1 MTSDAP
7 SRRRPA
13 SRRTRR
19 VRAVGVGALGAL
31 LLVIVGFLLWA
42 NSPYQAER
50 EATLE
55 VFRNG
60 GIQVAAVDEGILM
73 TPSADSIALPENPDG
88 LVFIPG
94 ARVDAYAYLYQLS
107 GIVEEQGVTVL
118 ITEPALNL
126 AFFDTRELDDLTT
139 AAPDVER
146 WFVGG
151 HSLGGVRACMMA
163 ADSEAEGLV
172 LLGSYCAN
180 DLSESGLTVLSIA
193 AENDGLTELDTIAE
207 STGYP
212 VEMLEPSMS
221 LESDLGI
228 DSIKRVE
235 ILSAV
240 RAKAPH
246 LPESDPSVLSALDS
260 IGDVVGHLSANAPAV
275 AAAAR

>member
-1 MTSDAP
+1 
-7 SRRRPA
+7 
-13 SRRTRR
+13 
-19 VRAVGVGALGAL
+19 VRALGVGALGAL

-73 TPSADSIALPENPDG
+73 TPLADSIDLPENPDG

-126 AFFDTRELDDLTT
+126 AFFDTRALDDLTT
-139 AAPDVER
+139 AAPHVER
-146 WFVGG
+146 WYVGG

-163 ADSEAEGLV
+163 EESAAEGLV

-180 DLSESGLTVLSIA
+180 DLSETGLAVLSVA
-193 AENDGLTELDTIAE
+193 AENDGLTEFDTITE
-207 STGYP
+207 SASLLPDDARFEVIEGANHAAFGDYGAQSGDGERSITSELMRDRLTALL
-212 VEMLEPSMS
+212 VEL
-221 LESDLGI
+221 L
-228 DSIKRVE
+228 R
-235 ILSAV
+235 
-240 RAKAPH
+240 
-246 LPESDPSVLSALDS
+246 
-260 IGDVVGHLSANAPAV
+260 
-275 AAAAR
+275 

>member
-1 MTSDAP
+1 MTSDAC

-73 TPSADSIALPENPDG
+73 TPIADSIALPESPAG

-107 GIVEEQGVTVL
+107 GIVEEQGVTML

-126 AFFDTRELDDLTT
+126 AFFDTRELDDVTT

-207 STGYP
+207 SAALLPDTARFEIIEGANHAAFGDYGP
-212 VEMLEPSMS
+212 QSGDGERSITSEQMREQLTALLVEL
-221 LESDLGI
+221 L
-228 DSIKRVE
+228 R
-235 ILSAV
+235 
-240 RAKAPH
+240 
-246 LPESDPSVLSALDS
+246 
-260 IGDVVGHLSANAPAV
+260 
-275 AAAAR
+275 